1 MARPRST
8 PDPDLQRRGRLVRS
22 LGALRDM
29 LPGSFVERKRQCGRP
44 NCRCADGQ
52 SLHTQFQLSVLIQG
66 QPKAFHVPARLA
78 AVVRQHVEL
87 RQRFE
92 AAAAAICQINLR
104 RFLQQRQRD

>member
-1 MARPRST
+1 MARPRSA

-29 LPGSFVERKRQCGRP
+29 LPGSFVERQRRCGQP

-66 QPKAFHVPARLA
+66 QPQAFHVPARLA

-104 RFLQQRQRD
+104 RCLQQRRQG